1 LPAALSPV
9 KLTPR
14 LALLL
19 TLPPLF
25 WAGNAVVGR
34 MVRDAIPP
42 LTLNALRWALALLL
56 LAPLAWRL
64 LADPRPAL
72 ARWRG
77 LAWLGFLGMGCYNAL
92 QYLALHTS
100 SPLNVTLITASM
112 PVWMLGVGALAYGV
126 RPTRRQLAGAG
137 LSLLG
142 VAVVIARGDPAALL
156 AVHFVPGDLLMLLA
170 LFTWALYSWRLAR
183 PARGLGPGEK
193 PDWNWAEAL
202 MAQLMFGAVFSG
214 LSAGIEQV
222 VAPAAIHWSPTLV
235 AALFYVAIGPSLIAY
250 RCWGLGVAEAGPA
263 LAGFFV
269 NLTPVFAAIISAALL
284 GTAPA
289 WYHGLAFALI
299 AAGIL
304 VSSR

>member
-1 LPAALSPV
+1 
-9 KLTPR
+9 
-14 LALLL
+14 
-19 TLPPLF
+19 
-25 WAGNAVVGR
+25 
-34 MVRDAIPP
+34 M
-42 LTLNALRWALALLL
+42 
-56 LAPLAWRL
+56 
-64 LADPRPAL
+64 
-72 ARWRG
+72 
-77 LAWLGFLGMGCYNAL
+77 
-92 QYLALHTS
+92 
-100 SPLNVTLITASM
+100 
-112 PVWMLGVGALAYGV
+112 
-126 RPTRRQLAGAG
+126 
-137 LSLLG
+137 
-142 VAVVIARGDPAALL
+142 
-156 AVHFVPGDLLMLLA
+156 A

-222 VAPAAIHWSPTLV
+222 VAPAAIHWSPALV

-269 NLTPVFAAIISAALL
+269 NLTPVFAAVISAALL

>member
-1 LPAALSPV
+1 MT
-9 KLTPR
+9 LTPR

-19 TLPPLF
+19 TLPPLL

-34 MVRDAIPP
+34 LVRDDIPP
-42 LTLNALRWALALLL
+42 MALNALRWLLAFVL
-56 LAPLAWRL
+56 LAPLARRL
-64 LADPRPAL
+64 LARPGEAL
-72 ARWRG
+72 RRWRG
-77 LAWLGFLGMGCYNAL
+77 LAWLGLLGMGCYNAL

-112 PVWMLGVGALAYGV
+112 PVWMLGVGAVFHGV
-126 RPTRRQLAGAG
+126 KPRRRQLAGAA
-137 LSLLG
+137 LSLAG

-156 AVHFVPGDLLMLLA
+156 AVHFVPGDLLMLVA
-170 LFTWALYSWRLAR
+170 LFAWAVYSWMLAR
-183 PARGLGPGEK
+183 PGPGLRPGER

-202 MAQLMFGAVFSG
+202 MAQLMFGLVFSG
-214 LSAGIEQV
+214 VAAGVEQA

-235 AALFYVAIGPSLIAY
+235 AALAYVAIGPSLIAY

-263 LAGFFV
+263 MAGFFV
-269 NLTPVFAAIISAALL
+269 NLTPVFAALISAALL
-284 GTAPA
+284 GLAPA

-299 AAGIL
+299 AAGIV

>member
-1 LPAALSPV
+1 MT
-9 KLTPR
+9 LTPR

-34 MVRDAIPP
+34 LVRDDIPP
-42 LTLNALRWALALLL
+42 MALNGLRWLLALLL
-56 LAPLAWRL
+56 LAPLARRL

-77 LAWLGFLGMGCYNAL
+77 LAELGFLGMGCYNAL

-126 RPTRRQLAGAG
+126 KPTRRQLAGAG

-142 VAVVIARGDPAALL
+142 VTVVIARGDAATLR

-183 PARGLGPGEK
+183 PVRGLRPGEK
-193 PDWNWAEAL
+193 PDWQWAEAL
-202 MAQLMFGAVFSG
+202 MAQLMFGAAFSAV
-214 LSAGIEQV
+214 SAGVEQV
-222 VAPAAIHWSPTLV
+222 VAPAAIHWSPSLV

-269 NLTPVFAAIISAALL
+269 NLTPVFAALISAALL

>member
-1 LPAALSPV
+1 M

-19 TLPPLF
+19 TLPPLL

-34 MVRDAIPP
+34 LVRHDIPP
-42 LTLNALRWALALLL
+42 MTLNALRWGLAFLL
-56 LAPLAWRL
+56 LAPLAWPL
-64 LADPRPAL
+64 LANPRLAL
-72 ARWRG
+72 KRWRG
-77 LAWLGFLGMGCYNAL
+77 LAVLGFLGMGCYNAL

-112 PVWMLGVGALAYGV
+112 PVWMLGVGAVFYGV
-126 RPTRRQLAGAG
+126 KPTRRQLAGAV
-137 LSLLG
+137 LSLVG

-170 LFTWALYSWRLAR
+170 IFTWAIYSWKLAR
-183 PARGLGPGEK
+183 PSPGLRPGER

-202 MAQLMFGAVFSG
+202 MAQLMFGVVFSAV
-214 LSAGIEQV
+214 SAGVEQA
-222 VAPAAIHWSPTLV
+222 VAPAAIQWSPTLV
-235 AALFYVAIGPSLIAY
+235 AVLVYVAIGPSLIAY

-269 NLTPVFAAIISAALL
+269 NLTPVFAAVISAALL
-284 GTAPA
+284 GVAPA

-299 AAGIL
+299 AAGIV

>member
-1 LPAALSPV
+1 M

-19 TLPPLF
+19 TLPPLL
-25 WAGNAVVGR
+25 WAGNAVLGR
-34 MVRDAIPP
+34 AVRDAIPP
-42 LTLNALRWALALLL
+42 LTLNALRWALAFVL
-56 LAPLAWRL
+56 LAPLARRL
-64 LADPRPAL
+64 LLHPREAL
-72 ARWRG
+72 RRWRG

-126 RPTRRQLAGAG
+126 KPTRRQLAGAG
-137 LSLLG
+137 LSLVG
-142 VAVVIARGDPAALL
+142 VALVIARGDPAALL
-156 AVHFVPGDLLMLLA
+156 EVRFVLGDLLMLLA
-170 LFTWALYSWRLAR
+170 IFTWAVYSWMLAR
-183 PARGLGPGEK
+183 PAQGLRPGER

-202 MAQLMFGAVFSG
+202 MAQLMFGVVFSG
-214 LSAGIEQV
+214 LSAGVEQA
-222 VAPAAIHWSPTLV
+222 VAPAPIHWSPALA
-235 AALFYVAIGPSLIAY
+235 AALLYVAIGPSLIAY

-284 GTAPA
+284 GSLPA
-289 WYHGLAFALI
+289 WYHGVAFVLI
-299 AAGIL
+299 VAGIL
-304 VSSR
+304 VSSRR

>member
-1 LPAALSPV
+1 MT
-9 KLTPR
+9 LTPR

-19 TLPPLF
+19 TLPPLL

-34 MVRDAIPP
+34 LVRDDIPP
-42 LTLNALRWALALLL
+42 MALNALRWLLAFVL
-56 LAPLAWRL
+56 LAPLARRL
-64 LADPRPAL
+64 LARPAEAL
-72 ARWRG
+72 RRWRG
-77 LAWLGFLGMGCYNAL
+77 LAWLGLLGMGCYNAL

-112 PVWMLGVGALAYGV
+112 PVWMLGVGAVFYGV
-126 RPTRRQLAGAG
+126 RPRGRQMAGAA
-137 LSLLG
+137 LSLAG

-156 AVHFVPGDLLMLLA
+156 AVHFVPGDLLMLVA
-170 LFTWALYSWRLAR
+170 IFTWAVYSWMLAR
-183 PARGLGPGEK
+183 PAPGLRPGER

-202 MAQLMFGAVFSG
+202 MAQLMFGVVFSG
-214 LSAGIEQV
+214 LAAGAEQAI
-222 VAPAAIHWSPTLV
+222 APAPIHWSPTLV
-235 AALFYVAIGPSLIAY
+235 AVLAYVAIGPSLIAY

-269 NLTPVFAAIISAALL
+269 NLTPVFAAVISAALL
-284 GTAPA
+284 GVAPA

>member
-1 LPAALSPV
+1 MT

-19 TLPPLF
+19 TLPPLL

-34 MVRDAIPP
+34 VVRHDIPP
-42 LTLNALRWALALLL
+42 MTLNALRWGLAFLL
-56 LAPLAWRL
+56 LAPLARRL
-64 LADPRPAL
+64 LRNPREAL
-72 ARWRG
+72 SRWRG

-112 PVWMLGVGALAYGV
+112 PVWMLGVGAVFYGV
-126 RPTRRQLAGAG
+126 KPTRRQFVGAALSLAG
-137 LSLLG
+137 
-142 VAVVIARGDPAALL
+142 VALVIARGDPAALL

-170 LFTWALYSWRLAR
+170 IFTWAIYSWMLAR
-183 PARGLGPGEK
+183 PADGLRPGER

-202 MAQLMFGAVFSG
+202 MAQLMFGVVFSS
-214 LSAGIEQV
+214 LSAGVEQAL
-222 VAPAAIHWSPTLV
+222 APAPIHWSPALV
-235 AALFYVAIGPSLIAY
+235 AALVYVAVGPSLIAY
-250 RCWGLGVAEAGPA
+250 RCWGLGVAQAGPA

-284 GTAPA
+284 GVAPA
-289 WYHGLAFALI
+289 WYHGAAFALI
-299 AAGIL
+299 AAGIW
-304 VSSR
+304 VSSRG

>member
-1 LPAALSPV
+1 M

-19 TLPPLF
+19 TLPPLL

-34 MVRDAIPP
+34 VVRHDIPP
-42 LTLNALRWALALLL
+42 LTLNALRWGLAFVL
-56 LAPLAWRL
+56 LAPLARRL
-64 LADPRPAL
+64 LLNPREAL
-72 ARWRG
+72 SRWRG

-112 PVWMLGVGALAYGV
+112 PVWMLGVGAVFYGV
-126 RPTRRQLAGAG
+126 QATRRQLAGAV
-137 LSLLG
+137 LSLAG
-142 VAVVIARGDPAALL
+142 VALVIARGDPAALL
-156 AVHFVPGDLLMLLA
+156 AVHFVPGDLLMLVA
-170 LFTWALYSWRLAR
+170 IFTWAIYSWMLAR
-183 PARGLGPGEK
+183 PAPGLRPAEK

-202 MAQLMFGAVFSG
+202 MAQLMFGVVFSSV
-214 LSAGIEQV
+214 SAGVEQV
-222 VAPAAIHWSPTLV
+222 VAPAAIQWSPALA
-235 AALFYVAIGPSLIAY
+235 AALVYVAVGPSLIAY

-284 GTAPA
+284 GQMPA
-289 WYHGLAFALI
+289 WYHGAAFALI
-299 AAGIL
+299 AAGIW
-304 VSSR
+304 VSSRG